1 MDTGCSDDGGR
12 LFAIQGHGDAFH
24 AGVTADGRQVL
35 MGITRPHL
43 VAYFFTPDGVLL
55 GRDTRLLEQEPPRP
69 GGKGPYRTSDPG
81 YLESVRRQ
89 VSRWQE
95 DLRFRPATIQVRA
108 FTGLGDDLVKVEV
121 MPSYW
126 LEADPDE
133 SDEDRAERK
142 KLIKSWEAGGNF
154 VLWWDVDFHMSKE
167 GEVVST

>member
-1 MDTGCSDDGGR
+1 MDTEGSNDGER
-12 LFAIQGHGDAFH
+12 LFAIQGHSDLFY

-35 MGITRPHL
+35 IGITRPHI
-43 VAYFFTPDGVLL
+43 VAYFFSPDGVLL

-69 GGKGPYRTSDPG
+69 GGTGPHCTSDPG
-81 YLESVRRQ
+81 YLESVWRQ

-95 DLRFRPATIQVRA
+95 DLGFRATTIHVRA
-108 FTGLGDDLVKVEV
+108 FTGLGDDFVKVEAT
-121 MPSYW
+121 PSFW

-133 SDEDRAERK
+133 PDEDREERMRA
-142 KLIKSWEAGGNF
+142 IKEWEAAGDF